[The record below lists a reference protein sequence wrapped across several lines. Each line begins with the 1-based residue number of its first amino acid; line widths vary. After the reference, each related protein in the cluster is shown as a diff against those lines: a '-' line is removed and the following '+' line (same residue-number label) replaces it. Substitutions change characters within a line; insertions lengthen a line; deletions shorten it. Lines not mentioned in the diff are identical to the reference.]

1 MEGHLQISR
10 LPNIVKGLEDT
21 SDKSEFVR
29 TRELAHVHYLKAN
42 SNVRRCQVVDMALD
56 VMKICFLP

>member
-10 LPNIVKGLEDT
+10 LPNTVKGLEDT

-29 TRELAHVHYLKAN
+29 TRELAHVHYLKA
-42 SNVRRCQVVDMALD
+42 VDMALD